1 MDEWCEVVLGDVL
14 AIRHG
19 FAFEGKHFTQGGST
33 CLLTPGNFYEGGGFR
48 DRGASQ
54 KSYEGPVPSGY
65 ELRPDSVVIAMT
77 EQSQGLLGSSGRIPA
92 DGKTWLHNQ
101 RIGLVCST
109 DRADDDFIYYLMNAS
124 IVRNQISA
132 TATGTKVRHTAPG
145 RIEAVK
151 VRLPGPGIQ
160 RRIAA
165 VLSAFDELIE
175 INERR
180 IELLE
185 DLARS
190 LYREWFVHFRF
201 PGHEDVEM
209 VDSELGPIPEGWE
222 VRTFAEAADFIN
234 GYAFKPAHH
243 GAIGRPIIKIKEL
256 KQGVNKNT
264 PRYAGLDL
272 DQRFLV
278 EPGDLLFSWSADL
291 DAYLWSGEP
300 GFLNQH
306 LFAVSPKMGMTRS
319 FLFHA
324 LREAMGSFKSR
335 AQGTTMRHIKRSALR
350 EVSFAAPGERLRSDF
365 TELVEPTHAQA
376 INLRHLNEQLAATR
390 DLLLPRLVTG
400 RLDISEV
407 DLGVLTPTEVE

>member
-1 MDEWCEVVLGDVL
+1 MYRL
-14 AIRHG
+14 ASPDMQARMGEMSTGSTVPHLNMADIRH
-19 FAFEGKHFTQGGST
+19 
-33 CLLTPGNFYEGGGFR
+33 LPLP
-48 DRGASQ
+48 
-54 KSYEGPVPSGY
+54 
-65 ELRPDSVVIAMT
+65 
-77 EQSQGLLGSSGRIPA
+77 
-92 DGKTWLHNQ
+92 
-101 RIGLVCST
+101 
-109 DRADDDFIYYLMNAS
+109 
-124 IVRNQISA
+124 
-132 TATGTKVRHTAPG
+132 
-145 RIEAVK
+145 
-151 VRLPGPGIQ
+151 RLPVRGQQ

-209 VDSELGPIPEGWE
+209 VDSELGPIPEDWE
-222 VRTFAEAADFIN
+222 VQTFAEAAAFIN

-243 GAIGRPIIKIKEL
+243 GPEGRPVIKIKEL
-256 KQGVNKNT
+256 KQGVTKST
-264 PRYAGLDL
+264 PRYGGQELDP
-272 DQRFLV
+272 RFLV

-300 GFLNQH
+300 GLLNQH
-306 LFAVSPKMGMTRS
+306 LFAVVPKAGMTRA

-324 LREAMGSFKSR
+324 LRESMGSFKSR

-350 EVSFAAPGERLRSDF
+350 EVTFALPAEQLRSSF
-365 TELVEPTHAQA
+365 TKLAEPTHAQL
-376 INLRHLNEQLAATR
+376 IHLRHYTRQLAGTR

-407 DLGVLTPTEVE
+407 DLGVLTPTEVG